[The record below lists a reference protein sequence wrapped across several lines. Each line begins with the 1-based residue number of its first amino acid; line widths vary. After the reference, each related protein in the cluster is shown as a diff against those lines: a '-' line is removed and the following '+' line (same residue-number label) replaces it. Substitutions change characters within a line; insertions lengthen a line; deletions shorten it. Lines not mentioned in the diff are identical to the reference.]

1 MLCQSKISIDGHRVH
16 PCLVVRTHHI
26 YTNTMQTGRTIRVQ
40 IGTSR
45 GESSKRMPSILSIQ
59 IGDNSTHFLRCYLR
73 RCRAW
78 LGPHLLVLL
87 GHPSLLVVCDL
98 VVGHGLKLRISLREC
113 VRVSEMILCSSSLAR
128 KSVVARLRWNGSKIK
143 SIETRRKINVQI
155 HLKHNYYST
164 NNFSFSG

>member
-1 MLCQSKISIDGHRVH
+1 MGTEYISAS
-16 PCLVVRTHHI
+16 LLEHI
-26 YTNTMQTGRTIRVQ
+26 IFTQTQRKQAALSECRLELPVENLETN
-40 IGTSR
+40 
-45 GESSKRMPSILSIQ
+45 LSIQ